1 MNLYLSKN
9 TMNDLEALLLDQLST
24 AVFYLDD
31 QLQVQY
37 MNSAAEVLL
46 GMSANRICGTRINIL
61 LPEAVLF
68 CRKLEDALRLEHPYM
83 ERELRL
89 PVTDENEIILD
100 YVVTPVRKEN
110 HCVGL
115 LIELHQLDRQL
126 RMTREENLLAQQ
138 QASRAVIR
146 GLAHEI
152 KNPLGGLRGAAQLL
166 EHELADPDLLE
177 YTQIIMNEADRL
189 QNLVDAMLGPNRP
202 PRKED
207 INIHQIVEHVR
218 ALVEAE
224 GHPGIVIQPD
234 YDPSLPTL
242 IADPDQL
249 IQALLNVARNAVQAL
264 TEQARQGEPAIIQ
277 LRTRSQRQLTIGM
290 RLHKLVI
297 RLDVIDNGP
306 GIPPEL
312 IEHVFYPMITS
323 RPDGTGL
330 GLSIAQDLIA
340 RHGGLIECQSRPGHT
355 RFTLFLPLEP
365 TSHEQP

>member
-1 MNLYLSKN
+1 MYLSKN
-9 TMNDLEALLLDQLST
+9 ARCDLEALLLDQLNT
-24 AVFYLDD
+24 AVLYLDD

-46 GMSANRICGTRINIL
+46 GISVSRTYGIKINEL

-68 CRKLEDALRLEHPYM
+68 SRKLEDALRQENPYM

-89 PVTDENEIILD
+89 PVTDANEIILD
-100 YVVTPVRKEN
+100 YVVTPVREEN

-224 GHPGIVIQPD
+224 GHPGIVIMPD

-249 IQALLNVARNAVQAL
+249 IQALLNVVRNAVQAL
-264 TEQARQGEPAIIQ
+264 TEQARHGEPARIQ

-297 RLDVIDNGP
+297 RLDVLDNGP

-340 RHGGLIECQSRPGHT
+340 RHGGLIECQSRPGYT

-365 TSHEQP
+365 ISHEQP